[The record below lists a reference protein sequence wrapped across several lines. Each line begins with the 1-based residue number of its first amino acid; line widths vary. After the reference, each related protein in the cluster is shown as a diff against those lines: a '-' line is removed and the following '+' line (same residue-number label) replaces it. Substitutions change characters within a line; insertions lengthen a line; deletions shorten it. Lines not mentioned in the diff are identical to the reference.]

1 MTDDPTRPDLATLV
15 KARIDKWRVEVD
27 FMTSNPERRSA
38 FIDARREL
46 EDDLESAAA
55 PVCTSGDHG

>member
-1 MTDDPTRPDLATLV
+1 MTNPVRPVLAALV
-15 KARIDKWRVEVD
+15 LKRIDKWRIDAD
-27 FMTSNPERRSA
+27 FMTANPERRSA

-55 PVCTSGDHG
+55 PVPCATG